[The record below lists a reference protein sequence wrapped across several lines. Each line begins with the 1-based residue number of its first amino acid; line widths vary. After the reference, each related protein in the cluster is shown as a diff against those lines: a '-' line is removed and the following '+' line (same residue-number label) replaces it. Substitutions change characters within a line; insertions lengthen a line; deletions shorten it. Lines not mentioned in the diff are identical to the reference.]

1 MRIERLGKDDTI
13 ELPRGMSSKLQSR
26 LSKSPMAAPLSASA
40 TIVGG
45 RAVSPPARHITG
57 TTLNNPEA
65 NSPQSTNLSHLQES
79 LPLTINEVW
88 GISRDWES
96 RESSG
101 VQYEDVGEEQVSE
114 ATPTP
119 TPVALPPVDVDKSL
133 PGTPYTTTH
142 STVSIYKNPS
152 VESFALLR
160 RPLSG
165 GPEPSPGAPGSE
177 PLIHSP
183 SGSSTDRPQRSDPG
197 ESVTPNSQ
205 QSEQSYPVDMVS
217 PTETPVAR
225 YPRSSTSMPSSNS
238 SDTIRGSP
246 QNGHQRGYS
255 EGSMRPAQP
264 TVQARNEKILPPTPM
279 QVDRFA
285 GQMGDPFVYTGPR
298 PIMSHAD
305 RESAVRLAA
314 GATRQRSLSPISD
327 EEENVGQPGATVRQ
341 SSHTFGNPDGR
352 YSQVAFEDARDGR
365 TWRNIRTDS
374 KATIPPS
381 LAPSTK
387 SARTRASTL
396 RASMRSPLPGISEKD
411 TSSECS
417 WGGDGGR
424 HYGTTSGLHTATW
437 AAESVEDEFFRGN
450 VREIEVYPMEG
461 VVDPWAGS
469 GVMTSG
475 SSRHTRSRSEGSS
488 YPQSYQD
495 GNTLGNS
502 PQSSSS
508 DGQRHQSSFECR
520 GPSSQQPSH
529 RSSMNNLGASAEWLH
544 PPQNVPEVIWPEF
557 NEEENMAGVGAHF
570 RRALSTS
577 MGSS

>member
-1 MRIERLGKDDTI
+1 M
-13 ELPRGMSSKLQSR
+13 
-26 LSKSPMAAPLSASA
+26 
-40 TIVGG
+40 
-45 RAVSPPARHITG
+45 
-57 TTLNNPEA
+57 
-65 NSPQSTNLSHLQES
+65 
-79 LPLTINEVW
+79 
-88 GISRDWES
+88 
-96 RESSG
+96 
-101 VQYEDVGEEQVSE
+101 DVDEEQASE

-119 TPVALPPVDVDKSL
+119 TPATLPPVDVDKSL

-142 STVSIYKNPS
+142 STISIYKNPS

-165 GPEPSPGAPGSE
+165 GPGPSTGVPGSE
-177 PLIHSP
+177 PSIHSP
-183 SGSSTDRPQRSDPG
+183 SGSSTDRPQHSEPG

-225 YPRSSTSMPSSNS
+225 YPRSSASVPSSNS

-246 QNGHQRGYS
+246 QNGHRRGYS
-255 EGSMRPAQP
+255 EGSVRPVQP
-264 TVQARNEKILPPTPM
+264 IVQARNEKTLPPVPM
-279 QVDRFA
+279 QINRFA
-285 GQMGDPFVYTGPR
+285 GQMGDPLVYTGPR

-314 GATRQRSLSPISD
+314 EAAKQRSLSPITD
-327 EEENVGQPGATVRQ
+327 EEENVNQPGATIRQ

-365 TWRNIRTDS
+365 TWRHIRTDP
-374 KATIPPS
+374 KATIPSS

-387 SARTRASTL
+387 SVRTRTSTL

-411 TSSECS
+411 TSSEYS
-417 WGGDGGR
+417 WGGDEGR
-424 HYGTTSGLHTATW
+424 RYGTTSGLHTATW
-437 AAESVEDEFFRGN
+437 AAESEEDEFFRGD
-450 VREIEVYPMEG
+450 VREIDVYPLEG

-475 SSRHTRSRSEGSS
+475 SSRHTRSRSEGSG
-488 YPQSYQD
+488 YRQPYQD
-495 GNTLGNS
+495 GHTLRSS
-502 PQSSSS
+502 PRSNSS
-508 DGQRHQSSFECR
+508 DGHRYQGSFGGH

-529 RSSMNNLGASAEWLH
+529 LSSMNNLGASAEWLC
-544 PPQNVPEVIWPEF
+544 PPQNMPEVVWPEF

-577 MGSS
+577 KGSS